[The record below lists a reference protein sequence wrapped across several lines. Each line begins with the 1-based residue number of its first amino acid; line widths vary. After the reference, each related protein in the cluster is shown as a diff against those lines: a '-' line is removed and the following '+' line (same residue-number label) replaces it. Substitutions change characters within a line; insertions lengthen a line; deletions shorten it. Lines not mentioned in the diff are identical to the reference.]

1 MRSQKLLVFLTR
13 HVLSFSFFFFI
24 YLSIAAQKQVSGVV
38 KENNIPVVGATI
50 EVRGTNVATITGP
63 NGNFV
68 INVPAGRNQLVISF
82 VGLETQTIDIA
93 DKTQLDINMVQL
105 TTTLNEVVVTGYSSQ
120 AKKDITGSVSVVNTG
135 DLKSVPAA
143 NAEQQ
148 LQGRASGVTVIT
160 SNRPG
165 DGASVRIRGF
175 SSFTGNEPLV
185 IIDGVPA
192 GLGTINPNDIESMQV
207 LKDAAAASIYG
218 ARASNG
224 VIIVTTK
231 KGRQGS
237 AKVSY
242 NMYYGRSVPGDG
254 FTNMLNPTEMM
265 NLAMLAKT
273 NIGATLQHDQYS
285 PTGGPWRLPDYIL
298 AGTASGIMEGN
309 PLADPSKYN
318 LNIDNV
324 PGSYLI
330 VRANKAGTDWYDAIT
345 DNAPMANHN
354 ISISGGAERNRYMF
368 SFDYLNQK
376 GIVLNNFY
384 KRYTGRVNTEFSVKK
399 NIRIGEN
406 LQVSYAASNGAG
418 LNDEGTEIAN
428 TYRSQSIVPI
438 YNING
443 DFAGS
448 RGANLGNSSNPLAT
462 RERALDNRNHA
473 YTFFGN
479 AYAEVDFLKH
489 LTARTSFGGAM
500 YNNNYYNYTFQTY
513 ENSENNSGS
522 AYTEGANYFRSWT
535 WTNQLTYKNTFM
547 QKHDVT
553 ALVGSEAVE
562 EWGRFLQGTRLGLFV
577 DAVDF
582 RSLTSGTRT
591 DGSPYTPSAL
601 FSLFGKVDYV
611 FNNKF
616 LVSGIIR
623 RDGSSRFGPEKRYG
637 VFPGGSIGWR
647 VSEEDFMNSVCW
659 ISDLKLRGSYGRMAN
674 QRINADNA
682 ISQFRGGIGSSNYDI
697 NGTQNG
703 TVTGFQ
709 LSFVGNPEGQWETN
723 RTIDI
728 GFDATLFGGKTE
740 LIFDWYNKKT
750 EDLLFQLTQVATAG
764 AAGAV
769 NPAFYNVAQMR
780 NTGID
785 VLLTQKGNLG
795 RSGLKFDAT
804 VAFTTYKNEIEK
816 LAEGIEFFDFD
827 AGEGGRIGGVF
838 VRNAVGH
845 PMSSYF
851 GYKVIGL
858 FRDAADVAASPTQN
872 AAAPGRFKYLDADG
886 DGAVTDA
893 DRVFFGSP
901 NPDFT
906 YGLNFNLS
914 FMNFDRSEE
923 R

>member
-38 KENNIPVVGATI
+38 KENNIPVIGATI
-50 EVRGTNVATITGP
+50 EVKGTNVATITGP

-93 DKTQLDINMVQL
+93 DKTQVDVNMVQV

-242 NMYYGRSVPGDG
+242 NMYYGRANPGDG
-254 FTNMLNPTEMM
+254 FTNLLNPTEMM

-298 AGTASGIMEGN
+298 AGNASGIMEGN

-330 VRANKAGTDWYDAIT
+330 VRANKAGTNWYDAIT
-345 DNAPMANHN
+345 DNAPIMNHN
-354 ISISGGAERNRYMF
+354 ISIAGGADRNRYMF

-376 GIVLNNFY
+376 GIVLNNFF

-406 LQVSYAASNGAG
+406 LQISYAQSNGAG
-418 LNDEGTEIAN
+418 LNDEGTELAN
-428 TYRSQSIVPI
+428 TYRAQSIVPL

-448 RGANLGNSSNPLAT
+448 RGANLGNGSNPLAT
-462 RERALDNRNHA
+462 RERALDNRNHG

-489 LTARTSFGGAM
+489 LTARTSFGGAL

-547 QKHDVT
+547 QKHDLTV
-553 ALVGSEAVE
+553 LVGSEAVE

-647 VSEEDFMNSVCW
+647 VSEEDFMNSVGW
-659 ISDLKLRGSYGRMAN
+659 ISDLKLRGSYGRMGN
-674 QRINADNA
+674 QRIDPANA

-723 RTIDI
+723 RTIDV

-750 EDLLFQLTQVATAG
+750 EDLLFQLRTVATAG
-764 AAGAV
+764 AGPGV
-769 NPAFYNVAQMR
+769 NPAYFNVAQMR

-804 VAFTTYKNEIEK
+804 ATFTTYSNEITEI
-816 LAEGIEFFDFD
+816 APGIEFFDVD
-827 AGEGGRIGGVF
+827 AGEGGRI
-838 VRNAVGH
+838 
-845 PMSSYF
+845 
-851 GYKVIGL
+851 
-858 FRDAADVAASPTQN
+858 Q
-872 AAAPGRFKYLDADG
+872 YLG
-886 DGAVTDA
+886 Q
-893 DRVFFGSP
+893 FQ
-901 NPDFT
+901 
-906 YGLNFNLS
+906 
-914 FMNFDRSEE
+914 
-923 R
+923 